1 MKKICNDLKK
11 RYAVTLKNSLASKT
25 LSLAALAGL
34 ILFGGGSASASD
46 TESTLA
52 QEHVINLSK
61 EIQSQTAASINPKD
75 ISYISNSATYVAEP
89 LQELPTVL
97 RANGGLGEIA
107 EPLQELPTV
116 LRADGGL
123 GEIAEPQHDKISS
136 PDGKDKGGVSYIA
149 NGTSDAVI
157 HNNLSL
163 TTSTALRVMA

>member
-52 QEHVINLSK
+52 QEHVINLSQ

-97 RANGGLGEIA
+97 RAN
-107 EPLQELPTV
+107 
-116 LRADGGL
+116 GGL

>member
-52 QEHVINLSK
+52 QEHVINLSQ

-89 LQELPTVL
+89 
-97 RANGGLGEIA
+97 
-107 EPLQELPTV
+107 
-116 LRADGGL
+116 
-123 GEIAEPQHDKISS
+123 QHDKISS
-136 PDGKDKGGVSYIA
+136 PYGKDKGGVSYIA
-149 NGTSDAVI
+149 NGISDAVI